1 MNRLAVSKQIFLCC
15 VSRMNFPK
23 SQTNLLLSAVS
34 IESKKSQK
42 KVRKTAGLFSAVS
55 KMILTTQYKVKN
67 RINRTIHFNAN
78 KLTRQG
84 FFR

>member
-15 VSRMNFPK
+15 ASRMNFPN

-34 IESKKSQK
+34 INVGKSRKKG
-42 KVRKTAGLFSAVS
+42 RKNARLFSAVS

-67 RINRTIHFNAN
+67 RIS
-78 KLTRQG
+78 LTDL
-84 FFR
+84 F